1 MEKGPLRRGH
11 GKITTPEAGDY
22 AREHC
27 NVHPVLQKLIDET
40 IKLPHGRMYT
50 KPTQLQLYQVLLKA
64 VRARKYLE
72 VGVFTGCSA
81 LSAALA
87 LPPDGSVVG
96 LDICQESADIGR
108 PFWKEAG
115 VEQKIDIR
123 IGKAVETLD
132 AMIANGESESY
143 DFVYIDADKTEYDDY
158 YERCLQLVKPNGMI
172 AFDNVLQGGRV
183 FDPEAQDEGALAMRA
198 LNAKL
203 SRDDRVLLSLL
214 PVGDGVN
221 LVLKK

>member
-1 MEKGPLRRGH
+1 MEKGQHRRGH
-11 GKITTPEAGDY
+11 GKITTPEADAY

-40 IKLPHGRMYT
+40 LKLPHGRMYT
-50 KPTQLQLYQVLLKA
+50 KPSQLQLYQILLKA

-115 VEQKIDIR
+115 VEQNIDIR
-123 IGKAVETLD
+123 IGKAVESLD

-143 DFVYIDADKTEYDDY
+143 DFVYIDADKKEYDDY
-158 YERCLQLVKPNGMI
+158 YERCLQLVKRNGII
-172 AFDNVLQGGRV
+172 AFDNVLQSGRV
-183 FDPEAQDEGALAMRA
+183 FDPEARDEGALAMRE